1 MAAFD
6 VDVNENNGR
15 SGTFDFED
23 GRKFQTPDY
32 VPSRADFNHLQH
44 SKFLK
49 QTDYENIQIGE
60 YVCWLDGDQIS
71 SLIDDHQ

>member
-32 VPSRADFNHLQH
+32 VPSRADFNWA
-44 SKFLK
+44 K
-49 QTDYENIQIGE
+49 
-60 YVCWLDGDQIS
+60 IS
-71 SLIDDHQ
+71 NSGLCPVACRF